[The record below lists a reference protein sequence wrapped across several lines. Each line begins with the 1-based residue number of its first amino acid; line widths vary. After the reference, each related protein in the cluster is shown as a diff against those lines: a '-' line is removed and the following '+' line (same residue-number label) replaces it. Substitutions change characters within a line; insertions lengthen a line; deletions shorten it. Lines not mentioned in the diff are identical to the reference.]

1 MRHRARTKHAHLHN
15 QTSVVMS
22 EQASRIHAQ
31 SAPVAA
37 LHLPHVLGQFAASL
51 AANIFSLQILTTSLQ
66 CRFPTPDLVL
76 SLHNETPAAGW
87 AVLDSSQLRL

>member
-37 LHLPHVLGQFAASL
+37 LHFPHVLGQFAASL
-51 AANIFSLQILTTSLQ
+51 AANIFTLQYLATFWQ
-66 CRFPTPDLVL
+66 GKCMTPELAL
-76 SLHNETPAAGW
+76 SAHAAS
-87 AVLDSSQLRL
+87 AITRTAA